1 VNPCTRPRIGP
12 LAVSNEIRPQSVR
25 QRPDRDNHPSTP
37 TPARQFRR
45 NDRATTPRGRRGVYG
60 SVERFATEAPSRC
73 IKWRSTFRVSRAS
86 SCFVGRAAARRCLN
100 GGATIFVAP
109 KSVKISTAS
118 ASGAPSATRPTSSL
132 NGRRHGPTA
141 EEHNPSSA
149 RGLDAGQEHSRPSR
163 ASGSCTTLRFAANT
177 SPLAPGPTNLMPP
190 RPLFW

>member
-1 VNPCTRPRIGP
+1 
-12 LAVSNEIRPQSVR
+12 VSNEIRPQSVR

-60 SVERFATEAPSRC
+60 SVERFGH
-73 IKWRSTFRVSRAS
+73 RSTFAMYKMEIDVSGQPRIFLFRGPGCRKAM
-86 SCFVGRAAARRCLN
+86 LN